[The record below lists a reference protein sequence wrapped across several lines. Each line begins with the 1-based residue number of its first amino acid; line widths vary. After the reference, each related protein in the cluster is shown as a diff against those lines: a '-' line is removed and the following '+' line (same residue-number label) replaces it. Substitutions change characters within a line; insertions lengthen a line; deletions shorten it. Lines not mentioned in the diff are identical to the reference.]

1 MLALIRRSPTLM
13 LAGLAGVGPLAA
25 QDSTSARRDTTR
37 ATRLET
43 LEVRITRG
51 AEARLRVPAPISVA
65 DSAAFRG
72 GQLQNG
78 LDEALGRLPGVVLF
92 NRFNPSL
99 DQRLVIRGAGA
110 RANFGIRGIKVLLDG
125 IPQTLPDG
133 QSQLTNIDLGT
144 IERAEVMSGPASALY
159 GNAGGGVV
167 LLTSARPGGPF
178 ETRVRALGGSA
189 GTSRVSARVGGQA
202 GAWTTAATFARFAS
216 DGFRQQSGSLANQ
229 WSIAANRIL
238 SPQWLLRL
246 RYYGAANP
254 RARNPGALNLTEL
267 AANRDSATANNILRG
282 TDKDVSQHQ
291 LGATI
296 SRADDRGNTLEATVF
311 GLIRNLENPLATAPP
326 GTTGPTVGTWSGID
340 RVAGGARV
348 TGQRQLSS
356 RARLGFGADIQTMRD
371 DRINRRSVRGVPS
384 DTIVADQRETAT
396 ELGPF
401 ASLHLEPTDRLTIL
415 AVGRYDQVRFRVRD
429 HYLTDGVDQSGQKSM
444 SAASGSLGLNWRL
457 AADIAAYASVSTAFE
472 TPTTTELVN
481 QANATVGF
489 NDALGPQR
497 TRNVEV
503 GARSTGP
510 VTASLALYRA
520 WVTDALVQ
528 AREQDGRAFFENAG
542 RLVIR
547 GVEAGISWHPV
558 RRTALTL
565 SYSHTDARFDR
576 YLIRN
581 GATTDTAN
589 GRQVPGVP
597 RHVFRGIASASVG
610 PIGIEWDQ
618 QIVSRYFADDRNT
631 LAAPGWGAGV
641 TSLRIRWDR
650 AGGSPAAVAPFI
662 GVNNLWDRRYV
673 SAVTV
678 NGFGGRVFEPAPGR
692 WGYAGIEARLGGRRG
707 GGRMGG

>member
-1 MLALIRRSPTLM
+1 MLALIRRSPL
-13 LAGLAGVGPLAA
+13 LLAAGLAWTGQLGA
-25 QDSTSARRDTTR
+25 QDSA

-51 AEARLRVPAPISVA
+51 AEGRLRVPAPVAVA

-78 LDEALGRLPGVVLF
+78 LDEALGRLPGVFLF

-133 QSQLTNIDLGT
+133 QSQLSNLDLGT
-144 IERAEVMSGPASALY
+144 IDRAEVISGPASALY

-167 LLTSARPGGPF
+167 AFTSALAGGPV
-178 ETRVRALGGSA
+178 EGRIRMLGGSA
-189 GTSRVSARVGGQA
+189 GTSRLSARIGGQA
-202 GAWTTAATFARFAS
+202 GAWTTAASFARFNS

-229 WSIAANRIL
+229 WSVAANRIL
-238 SPQWLLRL
+238 SAQWLLKL
-246 RYYGAANP
+246 RYFGAASP
-254 RARNPGALNLTEL
+254 RARNPGALTLAELT
-267 AANRDSATANNILRG
+267 ANRDSAAANNILRG
-282 TDKDVSQHQ
+282 SDKSVSQHQ
-291 LGATI
+291 VGATI
-296 SRADDRGNTLEATVF
+296 SHADERGNTLEATVF

-326 GTTGPTVGTWSGID
+326 GPTGPTVGTWSGID

-348 TGQRQLSS
+348 TTQRQLSP
-356 RARLGFGADIQTMRD
+356 RARLGFGADLQTMRD

-384 DTIVADQRETAT
+384 DTVVADQRETVT

-415 AVGRYDQVRFRVRD
+415 AAGRYDQVRFRVRD
-429 HYLTDGVDQSGQKSM
+429 HHLSDGVDQGGQKSM

-457 AADIAAYASVSTAFE
+457 GRDIAAYTSVSTAFE

-481 QANATVGF
+481 QSNGTVGF

-497 TRNVEV
+497 TLNVEV
-503 GARSTGP
+503 GGRTTGP
-510 VTASLALYRA
+510 VTASLALYR
-520 WVTDALVQ
+520 VRVSDALVQ
-528 AREQDGRAFFENAG
+528 ARERDGRAFFENAG
-542 RLVIR
+542 RLLIR
-547 GVEAGISWHPV
+547 GVEAGVSWQPV
-558 RRTALTL
+558 RRTSVTL
-565 SYSHTDARFDR
+565 SYTHTDARFDR

-581 GATTDTAN
+581 GAATDTLD

-597 RHVFRGIASASVG
+597 RHVFRGIVAASVG
-610 PIGIEWDQ
+610 PVGVEWDQ

-641 TSLRIRWDR
+641 TSLRLHWQPSNR
-650 AGGSPAAVAPFI
+650 GPAALAPFI

-673 SAVTV
+673 AAVTV

-692 WGYAGIEARLGGRRG
+692 WAYAGVDLRLGRRG
-707 GGRMGG
+707 R

>member
-1 MLALIRRSPTLM
+1 MLALIRRSPL
-13 LAGLAGVGPLAA
+13 LLAAGLAWTGQLGA
-25 QDSTSARRDTTR
+25 QDSA

-51 AEARLRVPAPISVA
+51 AEGRLRVPAPVAVA

-78 LDEALGRLPGVVLF
+78 LDEALGRLPGVFLF

-133 QSQLTNIDLGT
+133 QSQLSNLDLGT
-144 IERAEVMSGPASALY
+144 IDRAEVISGPASALY

-167 LLTSARPGGPF
+167 AFTSALAGGPV
-178 ETRVRALGGSA
+178 EGRIRMLGGSA
-189 GTSRVSARVGGQA
+189 GTSRLSARIGGQA
-202 GAWTTAATFARFAS
+202 GAWTTAASFARFNS

-229 WSIAANRIL
+229 WSVAANRIL
-238 SPQWLLRL
+238 SAQWLLKL
-246 RYYGAANP
+246 RYFGAASP
-254 RARNPGALNLTEL
+254 RARNPGALTLAELT
-267 AANRDSATANNILRG
+267 ANRDSAAANNILRG
-282 TDKDVSQHQ
+282 SDKSVSQHQ
-291 LGATI
+291 VGATI
-296 SRADDRGNTLEATVF
+296 SHADERGNTLEATVF

-326 GTTGPTVGTWSGID
+326 GPTGPTVGTWSGID

-348 TGQRQLSS
+348 TTQRQLSP
-356 RARLGFGADIQTMRD
+356 RARLGFGADLQTMRD

-384 DTIVADQRETAT
+384 DTVVADQRETVT

-415 AVGRYDQVRFRVRD
+415 AAGRYDQVRFRVRD
-429 HYLTDGVDQSGQKSM
+429 HHLSDGVDQGGQKSM

-457 AADIAAYASVSTAFE
+457 GRDIAAYTSVSTAFE

-481 QANATVGF
+481 QSNGTVGF

-497 TRNVEV
+497 TLNVEV
-503 GARSTGP
+503 GGRTTGP
-510 VTASLALYRA
+510 VTASLALYR
-520 WVTDALVQ
+520 VRVSDALVQ
-528 AREQDGRAFFENAG
+528 ARERDGRAFFENAG
-542 RLVIR
+542 RLLIR
-547 GVEAGISWHPV
+547 GVEAGVSWQPV
-558 RRTALTL
+558 RRTSVTL
-565 SYSHTDARFDR
+565 SYTHTDARFDR

-581 GATTDTAN
+581 GAATDTLD

-597 RHVFRGIASASVG
+597 RHVFRGIVAASVG
-610 PIGIEWDQ
+610 PVGVEWDQ

-641 TSLRIRWDR
+641 TSLRLHWQRSSR
-650 AGGSPAAVAPFI
+650 GPAALAPFI

-673 SAVTV
+673 AAVTV

-692 WGYAGIEARLGGRRG
+692 WAYAGVDLRLGRRG
-707 GGRMGG
+707 R